1 LISLKEKHL
10 IKSFGAYSISNT
22 LSQMLMIV
30 YAFLL
35 ANHLGPALFG
45 GYSGHLS
52 FIVLFSFVINW
63 GFDTYFLFQSGTF
76 TSTAKINILNGQIIV
91 IKLGLGA
98 IWIFLLV
105 LISQII
111 PTGFF
116 KSDLIL
122 IASLDTLADSLF
134 LTQLTALNIKSE
146 ANKLS
151 VLLFTSRLARL
162 IGGFIAIL
170 LGIKVIQV
178 FFLIR
183 LFTTLC
189 FTLLSIHFA
198 RPEFLK
204 FSFSQ
209 LGSLWRKSWPF
220 GLSETLALIYAQVD
234 ISLLAILLGDT
245 ATGLYTTSSRLIISL
260 FAIPNAG
267 YLLVIPKLRKIFQND
282 RAKFI
287 QYSVKS
293 LLGFFV
299 VGIVMFLG
307 ILISGKWLVSII
319 LGDAYAVS
327 GDLLQIL
334 SLILLLKSIS
344 FGLAAVIVVIGE
356 QKIRLIPQFIASI
369 ASIVLNI
376 LIIPI
381 YGLVGAAYVYILS
394 EFILLF
400 GYIIVV
406 LRRYKTERSET

>member
-1 LISLKEKHL
+1 
-10 IKSFGAYSISNT
+10 
-22 LSQMLMIV
+22 MLMIV

-76 TSTAKINILNGQIIV
+76 TNTAKINILNGQIIV

-98 IWIFLLV
+98 IWILLLV

-116 KSDLIL
+116 KADLIL

-134 LTQLTALNIKSE
+134 LTQLTAMNIKSE
-146 ANKLS
+146 ANKMSL
-151 VLLFTSRLARL
+151 LLFSSRLARL
-162 IGGFIAIL
+162 IGGLIAIL
-170 LGIKVIQV
+170 LGINAIQV
-178 FFLIR
+178 FFIIR
-183 LFTTLC
+183 LFTTLS
-189 FTLLSIHFA
+189 FTFLSLHFA
-198 RPEFLK
+198 SPEFLK
-204 FSFSQ
+204 FSLNQ

-267 YLLVIPKLRKIFQND
+267 YLLVIPKLRRIYQND
-282 RAKFI
+282 RTKFNK
-287 QYSVKS
+287 YSVMS
-293 LLGFFV
+293 LMGFFI
-299 VGIVMFLG
+299 VGIVLFLG

-319 LGDAYAVS
+319 LGDAYAIS
-327 GDLLQIL
+327 GNLLQIM
-334 SLILLLKSIS
+334 SMILLLKSVS
-344 FGLAAVIVVIGE
+344 FGLAAIIVVIGE
-356 QKIRLIPQFIASI
+356 QKTRLIPQFITSI
-369 ASIVLNI
+369 ASILLNI
-376 LIIPI
+376 IVIPI
-381 YGLVGAAYVYILS
+381 YGLFGAAFVYIAS

-400 GYIIVV
+400 GYIFLV
-406 LRRYKTERSET
+406 LRWLKSGRTIT